1 MQGIHH
7 LGLSVSDLEGSCRFF
22 REILGWLVIRRVDE
36 YPGIFVSNE
45 SIMFTLWQTSLDAH
59 AFDRRNNVGLHHV
72 ALQVDSESELSAL
85 YERLRSADGVTF
97 EFSPEFLREGPAKH
111 MICYD
116 PSGIRIEFIWVPELL

>member
-1 MQGIHH
+1 MQDIHH

-22 REILGWLVIRRVDE
+22 RELLGWAVVRRVDE
-36 YPGIFVSNE
+36 YPAIFVSNE

-97 EFSPEFLREGPAKH
+97 EFSPELLREGPAKH

-116 PSGIRIEFIWVPELL
+116 PSGIRIEFIWMPELL